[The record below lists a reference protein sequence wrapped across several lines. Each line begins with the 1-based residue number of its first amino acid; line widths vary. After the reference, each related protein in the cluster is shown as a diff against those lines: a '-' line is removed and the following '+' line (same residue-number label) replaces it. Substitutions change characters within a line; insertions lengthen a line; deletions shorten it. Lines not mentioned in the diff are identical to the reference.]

1 MKVLAKT
8 MLRPPLQTALAVALV
23 LATLAGMFVR
33 PATAQEVGDAERKRI
48 EAVVRDYLTKNPDV
62 IIDALRAYEE
72 KRQASA
78 QQEATAALVA
88 NRAAIEL
95 DPRAPVA
102 GNPKGDVTIV
112 EFFDYRCGYC
122 KKVTPV
128 VREILKKDGN
138 IRFVFK
144 EFPILGPDSR
154 TAAQA
159 AQAAWMIQPDKYLAF
174 HVALMENRGNLD
186 EARVLEIAKSV
197 GIDPGKLK
205 TAMADPAVSAK
216 LSDNLELAQK
226 LQIGGTPAF
235 IVDDQIMPGAVDLE
249 TLVAAVAAARKS

>member
-1 MKVLAKT
+1 
-8 MLRPPLQTALAVALV
+8 MLRPALAVIL
-23 LATLAGMFVR
+23 LTM
-33 PATAQEVGDAERKRI
+33 PAMLTAVNPAAAQEISDAERKRV
-48 EAVVRDYLTKNPDV
+48 EAIVRDYLTKNPSV
-62 IIDALRAYEE
+62 IVDALRAYEE
-72 KRQASA
+72 KRQADA
-78 QQEATAALVA
+78 QQEAAAALVA
-88 NRAAIEL
+88 NRAALER
-95 DPRAPVA
+95 DSTTPVA

-128 VREILKKDGN
+128 VRELLKKDGN
-138 IRFVFK
+138 VRFVFK

-154 TAAQA
+154 KAAEA
-159 AQAAWMIQPDKYLAF
+159 AQAAWKIEPDKYLAF

-186 EARVLEIAKSV
+186 EARILDIAKSA

-205 TAMADPAVSAK
+205 TAMADPSVKAK
-216 LSDNLELAQK
+216 LTANLELAQK

-249 TLVAAVAAARKS
+249 TLVAAVETARKK

>member
-1 MKVLAKT
+1 
-8 MLRPPLQTALAVALV
+8 MLRPALAAVLLSLAAL
-23 LATLAGMFVR
+23 
-33 PATAQEVGDAERKRI
+33 PAVFQPAAAQEVSDAERKRM
-48 EAVVRDYLTKNPDV
+48 EAIVRDYLTKNPDV
-62 IIDALRAYEE
+62 IVDALRAYEE
-72 KRQASA
+72 KRQADA
-78 QQEATAALVA
+78 QQEATAALAA
-88 NRAAIEL
+88 NRAALER
-95 DPRAPVA
+95 DATTPVA

-128 VREILKKDGN
+128 VRELLKKDGN
-138 IRFVFK
+138 VRFVFK

-154 TAAQA
+154 KAAEA
-159 AQAAWMIQPDKYLAF
+159 AQAAWKIEPDKYLAF

-186 EARVLEIAKSV
+186 EARILDIAKSV

-205 TAMADPAVSAK
+205 TAMADPSIKAK
-216 LSDNLELAQK
+216 LNANMELAQK

-249 TLVAAVAAARKS
+249 TLVAAVETARQQ